1 MTRYFRYEY
10 LNVDDFL
17 QIDDMNVFL
26 DNGKFQDG
34 KVIALYSLEN
44 TDRTKEIKKKVK
56 TFGAEN
62 IVVIYAKTSFTLV
75 KL

>member
-17 QIDDMNVFL
+17 QIDDMNVFW

-44 TDRTKEIKKKVK
+44 TDRTKEIKKR
-56 TFGAEN
+56 
-62 IVVIYAKTSFTLV
+62 
-75 KL
+75 

>member
-17 QIDDMNVFL
+17 QIDDMNVFW

-44 TDRTKEIKKKVK
+44 TDRTKEIKKK
-56 TFGAEN
+56 GEN
-62 IVVIYAKTSFTLV
+62 LRC
-75 KL
+75 